1 MRSDIRVLTTVVVL
15 VALLV
20 AGCGS
25 TGRKSDPNANVV
37 KEADLPAQHRAVL
50 DAWKKG
56 GAAWEVE
63 REEVR
68 KDPDLARF
76 VVDNLVLDMVQA
88 FDRSRLAATG
98 HAPGPFERAQAE
110 LIELHDHST
119 DLLAGLVGVRDG
131 VVAFLAADTLEK
143 IGAEANDPVAK
154 LLEDSSDETRRRA
167 AELLGKLP
175 PSPSGEPRILEAL
188 GKLAEHDKSWIV
200 RAQSARALGSRGS
213 RQSAKGF
220 AAGVLSRAMSD
231 EDETVASSAAQ
242 ALGELNEPRAIP
254 RMIDAMESSAAQGRP
269 GLLKA
274 IQTSIAKLAGDTKS
288 RDVRAWR
295 AWWRDHEAELA
306 RPTASH

>member
-1 MRSDIRVLTTVVVL
+1 MRSAAFVL
-15 VALLV
+15 VCVAVLV

-37 KEADLPAQHRAVL
+37 KEKDLPARHRAVL
-50 DAWKKG
+50 EAWKKG
-56 GAAWEVE
+56 GAAWEIE

-68 KDPDLARF
+68 KDPELARF

-88 FDRSRLAATG
+88 FDRSRLAPTG

-119 DLLAGLVGVRDG
+119 ELLAGFVGVRDG

-143 IGAEANDPVAK
+143 IGAEANEPVAK
-154 LLEDSSDETRRRA
+154 LLDDPADETRRRA

-175 PSPSGEPRILEAL
+175 PQSKGEPQVLEAL
-188 GKLAEHDKSWIV
+188 GKLVEHDKSWIV
-200 RAQSARALGSRGS
+200 RAQSARALGSRGA
-213 RQSAKGF
+213 RQTAKGY
-220 AAGVLSRAMSD
+220 AAGVLNRAMSD

-254 RMIDAMESSAAQGRP
+254 RLIDAMEASSAHGRP
-269 GLLKA
+269 ALVKT
-274 IQTSIAKLAGDTKS
+274 IQTSLSKLAGDTKP

-295 AWWRDHEAELA
+295 AWWSQHEAEMA
-306 RPTASH
+306 RPAISR